1 MIIYGVLIMSCYIQ
15 PYLPYRSSP
24 FFRIHKNSSSFR
36 RWNPQHLTR
45 LFPFVPEETV
55 ESQSR
60 WILVVSPLSSF
71 FVSAFGFSAT
81 STMDLG
87 IIKWRKK
94 IEVASQTNKKIY
106 SVLVLGRS
114 FALAVI
120 LRQNTRLN
128 EPFINYWWLFPM
140 TAEYRTPNA
149 LFRVP

>member
-1 MIIYGVLIMSCYIQ
+1 MYNDNLWCAYYVLLHSTI
-15 PYLPYRSSP
+15 SSISFKSIFQNSQE
-24 FFRIHKNSSSFR
+24 FFIT
-36 RWNPQHLTR
+36 PQVKSATLDSTIPLRAGRNCWIVVSLNTR
-45 LFPFVPEETV
+45 CVST
-55 ESQSR
+55 
-60 WILVVSPLSSF
+60 ILVL
-71 FVSAFGFSAT
+71 GFSVT